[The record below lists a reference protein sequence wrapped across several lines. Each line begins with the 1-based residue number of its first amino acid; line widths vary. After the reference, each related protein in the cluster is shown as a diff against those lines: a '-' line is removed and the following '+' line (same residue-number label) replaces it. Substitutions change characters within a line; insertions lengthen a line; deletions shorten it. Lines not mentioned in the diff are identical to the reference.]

1 MGLLVLNNLVDLLD
15 KFQAAGVK
23 YCHFKSNQH
32 VVAGMAGE
40 TDLDI
45 LIDRSTHA
53 ETVACLVA
61 SGFKKFT
68 SKLPTSYPAVDDW
81 LGFDSVSGK
90 FIHLHLHWQL
100 VAGEPNLKGYRIP
113 WETEVLAH
121 RIFDETSQIYVASP
135 DIELLLLL
143 VRASLKYRTRNTL
156 YRLLGRQYLTSKSD
170 ILKEY
175 EWLRER
181 VDRSIL
187 QSHAVRLLSPEI
199 ADLVC
204 LLLDKEDFDLEVF
217 HKAHKLVVGQFRA
230 YRTYGVLQARCYRWF
245 RELYSKVTQILNR
258 KLGTLLIRRRTP
270 ATGGLIIALLG
281 ADGSGKSTQAKQ
293 LTKWLGWK
301 IDVARI
307 YFGSGDGPMSWH
319 RAALLWL
326 QSLLGRSGRRKEK
339 SNLAETPSHEP
350 THRTASQNPLR
361 RLFKGLYAI
370 SLAYEKRSTL
380 RKATRARNCGM
391 IVICDRYPQNQIAGY
406 NDGPLLTEWRDKR
419 APWSLFARLE
429 QRLLS
434 VFSSVSPDLVIKL
447 NVSEEVSALRKA
459 DTPKEMIAK
468 KIEAVR
474 SLRFG
479 PECQVIELDADRPL
493 EDITMAV
500 RSSVWQLL

>member
-1 MGLLVLNNLVDLLD
+1 MGLLVLNNLLDLLD
-15 KFQAAGVK
+15 RFHVAGVK

-32 VVAGMAGE
+32 VAAGMAGE

-45 LIDRSTHA
+45 LIDRSAHA

-68 SKLPTSYPAVDDW
+68 AKLPASYPAVDDW
-81 LGFDSVSGK
+81 LGFDSDSGELV
-90 FIHLHLHWQL
+90 HLHLHWQL

-121 RIFDETSQIYVASP
+121 RVFDETSQIYTASP
-135 DIELLLLL
+135 GIELLLLL

-156 YRLLGRQYLTSKSD
+156 RRLLGKQYLNSKSD
-170 ILKEY
+170 ILREY

-181 VDRSIL
+181 VDRSVL

-199 ADLVC
+199 ADLISQ
-204 LLLDKEDFDLEVF
+204 LLDKENFDLEVF
-217 HKAHKLVVGQFRA
+217 HAIHKLVVRQFRT
-230 YRTYGVLQARCYRWF
+230 YRTYGVLQARSYRWL
-245 RELYSKVTQILNR
+245 REIYSKVTQILNR
-258 KLGTLLIRRRTP
+258 RLGTLFVRRRTP

-281 ADGSGKSTQAKQ
+281 ADGSGKSTQVKQ

-319 RAALLWL
+319 RAMLLWL
-326 QSLLGRSGRRKEK
+326 QSVLGRSGRQKEK
-339 SNLAETPSHEP
+339 SNLHEAPSSEP
-350 THRTASQNPLR
+350 TQHHASPGKLR

-380 RKATRARNCGM
+380 GKATRARNRGM
-391 IVICDRYPQNQIAGY
+391 IVICDRYPQNQIVGY
-406 NDGPLLTEWRDKR
+406 NDGPLLTEWLGTG
-419 APWSLFARLE
+419 SLWNGLARLE
-429 QRLLS
+429 HQLLS
-434 VFSSVSPDLVIKL
+434 VFSAVSPDLVIKL
-447 NVSEEVSALRKA
+447 NVSKEVSAFRKT
-459 DTPKEMIAK
+459 DTPKEMIK
-468 KIEAVR
+468 RKIEAVL

-479 PECQVIELDADRPL
+479 PECQIIELNADQSL
-493 EDITMAV
+493 EEITLAV
-500 RSSVWQLL
+500 RINVWKFL

>member
-1 MGLLVLNNLVDLLD
+1 LNRWKREIWRRVGVRILRR
-15 KFQAAGVK
+15 AG
-23 YCHFKSNQH
+23 
-32 VVAGMAGE
+32 
-40 TDLDI
+40 
-45 LIDRSTHA
+45 
-53 ETVACLVA
+53 
-61 SGFKKFT
+61 
-68 SKLPTSYPAVDDW
+68 KLP
-81 LGFDSVSGK
+81 
-90 FIHLHLHWQL
+90 I
-100 VAGEPNLKGYRIP
+100 YR
-113 WETEVLAH
+113 
-121 RIFDETSQIYVASP
+121 
-135 DIELLLLL
+135 
-143 VRASLKYRTRNTL
+143 RA
-156 YRLLGRQYLTSKSD
+156 
-170 ILKEY
+170 
-175 EWLRER
+175 
-181 VDRSIL
+181 
-187 QSHAVRLLSPEI
+187 
-199 ADLVC
+199 
-204 LLLDKEDFDLEVF
+204 
-217 HKAHKLVVGQFRA
+217 
-230 YRTYGVLQARCYRWF
+230 
-245 RELYSKVTQILNR
+245 
-258 KLGTLLIRRRTP
+258 P
-270 ATGGLIIALLG
+270 ATGGLIVALLG
-281 ADGSGKSTQAKQ
+281 ADGSGKSTQANS
-293 LTKWLGWK
+293 LFKWLGWK

-326 QSLLGRSGRRKEK
+326 QRLLGRSGRREEK

-350 THRTASQNPLR
+350 THRPASQNSLR

-380 RKATRARNCGM
+380 RKATRARNRGM

-406 NDGPLLTEWRDKR
+406 NDGPLLTEWRDER
-419 APWSLFARLE
+419 APWGLFAGLE